1 MKTCS
6 TLNYENRSYLLPLNL
21 WNKKSVEI
29 SQTLAQWYKTFLLD
43 GISKNCENI
52 FQRLILANL
61 TVIGHNNSR
70 HFLCPIRSQHFL
82 FRLEMVCWESE
93 PRDSSAR
100 AWKLSS
106 RLFPR
111 PDWLPLGLRVWR
123 MCYLIQSLLQSA
135 MHSYYK
141 LRQVFYYKLR
151 QYMCVFKEGGNHPSL
166 LTLELPRANL
176 GFILTG
182 LL

>member
-93 PRDSSAR
+93 PKDSSAR

-111 PDWLPLGLRVWR
+111 PHWLPLGLRGWR
-123 MCYLIQSLLQSA
+123 MCYLIQSWLQNKVQCTVITNCDRCFITNCDSTCACSKKVAIIHHYLL
-135 MHSYYK
+135 
-141 LRQVFYYKLR
+141 LN
-151 QYMCVFKEGGNHPSL
+151 C
-166 LTLELPRANL
+166 L
-176 GFILTG
+176 GRILD
-182 LL
+182 LF